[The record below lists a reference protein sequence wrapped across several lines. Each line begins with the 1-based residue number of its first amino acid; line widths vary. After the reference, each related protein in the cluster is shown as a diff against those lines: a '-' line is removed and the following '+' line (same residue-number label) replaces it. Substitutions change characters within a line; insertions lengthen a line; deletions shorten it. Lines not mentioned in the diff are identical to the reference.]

1 MKQIA
6 IARGRYLRHSP
17 QKSKLVLDQIRGA
30 DVEDAFHFLKFCTRS
45 AARDI
50 EKILKSAVANA
61 QQNLQNQEQY
71 ADIEADTNDM
81 YVSLADVGPG
91 PSMKRWRARARGRAV
106 RILKRTA
113 HITLAVGLREGE

>member
-17 QKSKLVLDQIRGA
+17 LKSKLVLDQIRGKG
-30 DVEDAFHFLKFCTRS
+30 VEDAFHFLKFCRK
-45 AARDI
+45 AVARDV

-61 QQNLQNQEQY
+61 QINLQNDKDLRD
-71 ADIEADTNDM
+71 ARIDTDDM
-81 YVSLADVGPG
+81 FVSLADVGPG
-91 PSMKRWRARARGRAV
+91 PSLKRWRARARGRAT

-113 HITLAVGLREGE
+113 HITVGVGLQDNE